1 VTNFNN
7 EIYDFFTYGGG
18 FMYETLLNLCKERGI
33 TITNLCIEIT
43 GSPGNL
49 STWKRGNIKA
59 DVICKIAD
67 YFHISTDYLLGRT
80 DTPEE
85 NTINNH
91 NTTITDSVQ
100 AIKSPVTIN
109 GKETK
114 DSNDIMTQ
122 FLQAFSDLP
131 FENKVAALNFILEM
145 KKSA

>member
-1 VTNFNN
+1 MNFNN
-7 EIYDFFTYGGG
+7 KICYICTIRGD

-80 DTPEE
+80 NAPQE
-85 NTINNH
+85 NTINNQ
-91 NTTITDSVQ
+91 NATITDSVQ

-109 GKETK
+109 SSK
-114 DSNDIMTQ
+114 
-122 FLQAFSDLP
+122 
-131 FENKVAALNFILEM
+131 ENKDTDKDDEQLLEM
-145 KKSA
+145 IKSLNLVERSKIIVMIDDMRKGA